1 MARAPSD
8 TQQLQDGQ
16 ALLDD
21 LRRQFQ
27 ARLHER
33 PSPGPRISENWS
45 SAHLPLTPGPT
56 VTLGNG
62 TRVCPTCGNAGVV
75 THNVPVHHPDFGRA
89 FPCPDC
95 DGGQRAVH
103 LRAALQRQFGS
114 AWLVD
119 SPKFHQFEL
128 GDFDHLTP
136 SQRIGKDAAIEA
148 AIGWAERRAL
158 TPADF
163 GLPTSTASDFVP
175 TQSLILAG
183 PVGLGKT
190 ALLSAAYTYR
200 LGPDGAGLA
209 IEYNRLM
216 SLLLEHVRRDEDQ
229 DQADS
234 AELLCH
240 AAACAPVLFL
250 DDLGNAPRDG
260 EGVREETP
268 GRQRWLFDIINHRY
282 VHFLPTLITTNLDF
296 DGLYRQFGA
305 KVAERIV
312 ERFVWVPV
320 GGVSLRLRYD

>member
-1 MARAPSD
+1 MSKAPSE
-8 TQQLQDGQ
+8 QVQLQEGQ
-16 ALLDD
+16 ALLDE

-33 PSPGPRISENWS
+33 PSPCPPISENSS
-45 SAHLPLTPGPT
+45 SAYLPLTPGPT
-56 VTLGNG
+56 VTLGNPK
-62 TRVCPTCGNAGVV
+62 TACPTCGSTGVV

-95 DGGQRAVH
+95 DGGQRATH

-114 AWLVD
+114 AWLVE

-128 GDFDHLTP
+128 GDFDALTP
-136 SQRIGKDAAIEA
+136 AQRVGKQAAMEA
-148 AIGWAERRAL
+148 AFWWAERRAM

-163 GLPTSTASDFVP
+163 NLPSATATDFVP
-175 TQSLILAG
+175 TQSLILSG

-190 ALLSAAYTYR
+190 ALLSAAFNYR
-200 LGPDGAGLA
+200 LGPEGAGLA

-216 SLLLEHVRRDEDQ
+216 SLLLEHVRSDEDQ
-229 DQADS
+229 QQTNM
-234 AELLCH
+234 AEVLCR
-240 AAACAPVLFL
+240 AAASAPVLFI

-260 EGVREETP
+260 ESVREETP

-282 VHFLPTLITTNLDF
+282 VNFLPTLLTTNLDF
-296 DGLYRQFGA
+296 DGMYRQFGA

-312 ERFVWVPV
+312 ERFVWIAV
-320 GGVSLRLRYD
+320 GGVSLRLRY